1 MNRKEYTDGVRALEA
16 QVESLNQEVER
27 LRAENRR
34 WARVAG
40 TDALTGLPN
49 KISILRAFVPQALHK
64 AQKKRESVGLV
75 LISAD
80 NLGEINESFGREAGD
95 EVIKGLGALI
105 QSLVRDEGRLGIL
118 DGSNFVLMI
127 YPALLEDARSRANMI
142 RARTRI
148 HAFPCGD
155 TTAQITV
162 SAGVIAILPKEE
174 DDLQQ
179 ASKDLFRQ
187 VNEALFAAKKAGGNR
202 VEVAA
207 DEPDVGAEG

>member
-1 MNRKEYTDGVRALEA
+1 MAQEDDTDGVRALEA
-16 QVESLNQEVER
+16 QVESLNQEVKR

-34 WARVAG
+34 WARLAG
-40 TDALTGLPN
+40 TDVLTGLPN
-49 KISILRAFVPQALHK
+49 KISFLRAFVPQALQK
-64 AQKKRESVGLV
+64 ARKKGEPVGLV
-75 LISAD
+75 LVSAD

-105 QSLVRDEGRLGIL
+105 QSLVGDEGRLGLL
-118 DGSNFVLMI
+118 DGSNFVLII

-142 RARTRI
+142 RARTRT

-162 SAGVIAILPKEE
+162 SAGVIVVLPKED

-179 ASKDLFRQ
+179 ASEGLLRQ
-187 VNEALFAAKKAGGNR
+187 LNEALLAAKKAGGNR